1 MPTTHSHVNDEASH
15 LVQQA
20 DVDKVSITDPLLLL

>member
-20 DVDKVSITDPLLLL
+20 DVDKVHIPLIIN